1 MNKNLEIIREA
12 REKYEKDVE
21 TVKEMIALLVENR
34 SLIKIKFQTD
44 YKPFKFKVEDIEY
57 TALYKEEFREN
68 NGDALFEISRE
79 DQIPHRS
86 VQKLTIGQINI
97 TEVTFKSW
105 NLKEFAKVLTVYKNL
120 MEEDF
125 VASAKD
131 YLA

>member
-1 MNKNLEIIREA
+1 MTENLEILQEA
-12 REKYEKDVE
+12 KKQYEQDLE
-21 TVKEMIALLVENR
+21 TVKEMIRILVVNGI
-34 SLIKIKFQTD
+34 LIKIKFQTD

-57 TALYKEEFREN
+57 TALYREDYRESD
-68 NGDALFEISRE
+68 GDALFEISRE

-105 NLKEFAKVLTVYKNL
+105 HLKEFAKVLTVYKDL

-125 VASAKD
+125 VISAKE

>member
-1 MNKNLEIIREA
+1 MNKNLEIIKEA

-21 TVKEMIALLVENR
+21 TVKEMIALLVGNEK
-34 SLIKIKFQTD
+34 LIKIKFQTD

-57 TALYKEEFREN
+57 TALYREDYRESD
-68 NGDALFEISRE
+68 GDALFEISRE

-86 VQKLTIGQINI
+86 MQKLTIGQINI

-105 NLKEFAKVLTVYKNL
+105 HLKEFAKVLTVYKNL

-125 VASAKD
+125 VTSAKE

>member
-57 TALYKEEFREN
+57 TALYREDYRESD
-68 NGDALFEISRE
+68 GDALFEISRE
-79 DQIPHRS
+79 DQIPQRS

-105 NLKEFAKVLTVYKNL
+105 HLKEFAKVLTVYKNL

-125 VASAKD
+125 VASAKE